1 MVTNQINWHNVME
14 RAGAI
19 GWDNEKLNRS
29 TLPEFTH
36 FFRGW
41 QRSKGIDP
49 DAEVPI
55 VRGPMTIAEAEI
67 LFDKHG

>member
-1 MVTNQINWHNVME
+1 ME

-19 GWDNEKLNRS
+19 GWDNEKLNRA
-29 TLPEFTH
+29 TLPEFIH

-49 DAEVPI
+49 DAVVQAASKPI
-55 VRGPMTIAEAEI
+55 TKAEAKE
-67 LFDKHG
+67 LFAQYG